1 VKKIDFRNDI
11 LPLKNILFRLALR
24 ITLNKEEA
32 EDVVQETMMKMWNL
46 REEWEK
52 IDSIEAFSLKVC
64 RNLAIDKTK
73 RAARGNISL
82 EEQQEVSGES
92 PDHSYTASPEQQTIT
107 NDRIELVRKL
117 VETLPEKQRSIIQ
130 LRDFEGKSYREIAT
144 VLGISEEQVK
154 VYLHRAR
161 NTIKQKYTVTDKYG
175 L

>member
-1 VKKIDFRNDI
+1 MLQLFPEMLYAVQ
-11 LPLKNILFRLALR
+11 NILCY
-24 ITLNKEEA
+24 
-32 EDVVQETMMKMWNL
+32 
-46 REEWEK
+46 
-52 IDSIEAFSLKVC
+52 FSDRK
-64 RNLAIDKTK
+64 
-73 RAARGNISL
+73 S
-82 EEQQEVSGES
+82 
-92 PDHSYTASPEQQTIT
+92 
-107 NDRIELVRKL
+107 RIELVRKL